1 MAQLREVGVNT
12 YTLQHT
18 WAPDPSRPDDY
29 LLRCDRKN
37 VGRTYRTVTPD
48 GERWVWT
55 IYIVAGI
62 RLIEG
67 VPISGLVASLDEA
80 KAAFKASYEK
90 LTDAVGT

>member
-1 MAQLREVGVNT
+1 MTEHT
-12 YTLQHT
+12 YTLLPA
-18 WAPDPSRPDDY
+18 WAPDARRPDDY
-29 LLRCDRKN
+29 VFRCDRKN

-48 GERWVWT
+48 GERWLWT

-67 VPISGLVASLDEA
+67 VPISGLVTSLDEA

-90 LTDAVGT
+90 LTAV